1 MRNPKKPGVVGFMT
15 HSMKLSRNLA
25 IPGDVVVGRA
35 GTHTQWEIHGNP
47 EDCHRSI
54 KREAKKCGKAT
65 GINLPF
71 GSIWIIPPIYGDFE
85 DGPHFRPSCCRPSPA
100 PWESLLCIE
109 PWPMPTA
116 PTCTRTRGS

>member
-54 KREAKKCGKAT
+54 KREAKNVGKPLA
-65 GINLPF
+65 
-71 GSIWIIPPIYGDFE
+71 
-85 DGPHFRPSCCRPSPA
+85 
-100 PWESLLCIE
+100 
-109 PWPMPTA
+109 
-116 PTCTRTRGS
+116 

>member
-1 MRNPKKPGVVGFMT
+1 MRNPKKPGVVGFMK

-54 KREAKKCGKAT
+54 KREAEKM
-65 GINLPF
+65 
-71 GSIWIIPPIYGDFE
+71 
-85 DGPHFRPSCCRPSPA
+85 
-100 PWESLLCIE
+100 WESH
-109 PWPMPTA
+109 WHKPTIWMHLGY
-116 PTCTRTRGS
+116 TTHLW